1 MKPPKVYSGI
11 VFFLPVANE
20 NDVNIVN
27 TKQGIW
33 YSQSHLALLHCS
45 MEWQN
50 SDLLQLSSYINMS
63 FGLYFTQFKSYN
75 PLDDDAKKENYHA
88 IWFKVTKDKVSSNP
102 PS

>member
-33 YSQSHLALLHCS
+33 YSQSHLACS
-45 MEWQN
+45 IAAWN
-50 SDLLQLSSYINMS
+50 DKILN
-63 FGLYFTQFKSYN
+63 FYN
-75 PLDDDAKKENYHA
+75 FQA
-88 IWFKVTKDKVSSNP
+88 T
-102 PS
+102 